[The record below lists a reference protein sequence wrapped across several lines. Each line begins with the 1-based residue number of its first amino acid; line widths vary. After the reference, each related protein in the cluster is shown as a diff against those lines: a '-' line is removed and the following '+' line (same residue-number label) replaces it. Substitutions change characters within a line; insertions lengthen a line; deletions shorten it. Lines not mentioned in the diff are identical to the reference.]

1 MIDFGRMG
9 KRKMAMSHFGSSK
22 TMRVMA
28 HGILPVLMLALAAC
42 GGPKQISLNLQGTQ
56 EMNKQ
61 QSCVVYVF
69 QLRSDTNFLNASLE
83 SFWEQGWESFAA
95 DIVEE
100 RKYQLV
106 PGESRTDFL
115 IRKEDTVVIGA
126 VGDFNE
132 PDKEGWR
139 QVYVLGKKTPKQ
151 LYIVIGYNRLDI
163 Q

>member
-1 MIDFGRMG
+1 MKTKSQKIKIGKLNWICFGLAGLMILL
-9 KRKMAMSHFGSSK
+9 S
-22 TMRVMA
+22 
-28 HGILPVLMLALAAC
+28 AC
-42 GGPKQISLNLQGTQ
+42 GGAKQINLNFQGTQ

-69 QLRSDTNFLNASLE
+69 QLRTDTNFLNASLE
-83 SFWEQGWESFAA
+83 SFWEQGRESFAD

-106 PGESRTDFL
+106 PGENRTDL
-115 IRKEDTVVIGA
+115 LTLKEDTVYLGA

-139 QVYVLGKKTPKQ
+139 QVYSLEKKPPKQ

>member
-1 MIDFGRMG
+1 MT
-9 KRKMAMSHFGSSK
+9 KSPCSSSK
-22 TMRVMA
+22 LMRLA
-28 HGILPVLMLALAAC
+28 ALGFLPVLMLALAAC
-42 GGPKQISLNLQGTQ
+42 GGPKQLSLNLQGTQ

-61 QSCVVYVF
+61 HSCVIYVF
-69 QLRSDTNFLNASLE
+69 QLRTDTNFLSASLE
-83 SFWEQGWESFAA
+83 SFWEQGRESFAA

-106 PGESRTDFL
+106 PGETRTDL
-115 IRKEDTVVIGA
+115 LSLKEDTVYLGA
-126 VGDFNE
+126 VGDFTE

-139 QVYVLGKKTPKQ
+139 QVYTFGKKAPKQ

>member
-1 MIDFGRMG
+1 MKKSYLESVTG
-9 KRKMAMSHFGSSK
+9 A
-22 TMRVMA
+22 RVWSY
-28 HGILPVLMLALAAC
+28 GGLTVLVFLLVAC
-42 GGPKQISLNLQGTQ
+42 GGSKQINLNLQGTQ

-61 QSCVVYVF
+61 QSCVIYVY
-69 QLRSDTNFLNASLE
+69 QLRTDTNFMNASLE
-83 SFWEQGWESFAA
+83 SFWEQGRESFSA

-106 PGESRTDFL
+106 PGETRTDL
-115 IRKEDTVVIGA
+115 LTLKEDTVYLGA

-139 QVYVLGKKTPKQ
+139 QVYSLEKKAPKQ

>member
-1 MIDFGRMG
+1 MIESGWMKKCKMMIFGL
-9 KRKMAMSHFGSSK
+9 
-22 TMRVMA
+22 
-28 HGILPVLMLALAAC
+28 LPVLLFVLAAC
-42 GGPKQISLNLQGTQ
+42 GGPKQINLTLQGTQ

-61 QSCVVYVF
+61 QSCVIYVF

-83 SFWEQGWESFAA
+83 SFWEQGRESFAA

-106 PGESRTDFL
+106 PGENRTDFL
-115 IRKEDTVVIGA
+115 MLKEDTVVIGA

-139 QVYVLGKKTPKQ
+139 QVYTLGKKTPKQ

>member
-1 MIDFGRMG
+1 MKKSCLESVIG
-9 KRKMAMSHFGSSK
+9 A
-22 TMRVMA
+22 RVCIFC
-28 HGILPVLMLALAAC
+28 GLIVLMFLLAAC
-42 GGPKQISLNLQGTQ
+42 GGTKQISLNLQGTQ

-61 QSCVVYVF
+61 QSCVIYVY
-69 QLRSDTNFLNASLE
+69 QLRTDTNFINASLE
-83 SFWEQGWESFAA
+83 SFWEQGRESFSD

-106 PGESRTDFL
+106 PGETRTDLL
-115 IRKEDTVVIGA
+115 ILKEDTVYLGA

-139 QVYVLGKKTPKQ
+139 QVYSLEKKVPKQ